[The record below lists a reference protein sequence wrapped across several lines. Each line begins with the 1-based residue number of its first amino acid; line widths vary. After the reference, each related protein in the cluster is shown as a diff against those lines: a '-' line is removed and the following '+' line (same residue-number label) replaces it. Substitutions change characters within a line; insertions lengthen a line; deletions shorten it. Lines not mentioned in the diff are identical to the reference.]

1 MEHSLH
7 GDHQLKDSAA
17 GFARILIAV
26 DESRVDWKTLGER
39 RTAYRLCLK
48 GSVIVPN
55 HWHETM
61 RSRT

>member
-26 DESRVDWKTLGER
+26 DESRVTER
-39 RTAYRLCLK
+39 ALRNVAQHTVFACEVR
-48 GSVIVPN
+48 
-55 HWHETM
+55 
-61 RSRT
+61 